1 MGRTIGIDLGT
12 TYSCMSFVNNDKN
25 GLVEVIKNKEGSNV
39 TPSVVYFEGKDSVIA
54 GEVAKNSMP
63 MEPERCVERI
73 KSKMGTDY
81 RFYVD
86 NEEYSPEF
94 ISACILKKLKSDA
107 EAFFGEEVND
117 AVITVPAYFGFKEKT
132 ATENAGKIAGLNVLQ
147 VINEPTA
154 AAVDYALSLS
164 GVEDGKRTVLVYDLG
179 GGTFDV
185 TLMELQF
192 EGGEVTSL
200 HVLTSDGNHQLGG
213 KNWDDKLLE
222 FIVEKFCE
230 QNPDV
235 NADELQESEDMV
247 SWVAGNVENIK
258 RMLTDRDSYPV
269 KMRID
274 GKKAQFDV
282 TLEDF
287 NRITED
293 LLSETIDLTNSVLA
307 RKNLSPSDIHEIILV
322 GGSTMMRQVK
332 EKLTNEY
339 GIHLVQYNPNEAVA
353 RGAAYVAYSRV
364 KLPNDEDVV
373 KCGGCGYEGLWA
385 SYQTDENGNICCPQ
399 CGAVVKANPNEHTPH
414 TPGDDIFI
422 QGLPGGTIE
431 TVDVTNKTYGIVVVG
446 DKIVNVLLKDTP
458 LPAEKTG
465 HFGTSCNHQ
474 KQLSIQVHET
484 ECYESVIENLADGNQ
499 IAEFMIDITED
510 LPKGSPVN
518 VTFRLDKGGI
528 LRLLVE
534 NEATGKTYPF
544 EIKVDGCI
552 STEEIEELTD
562 KLAAVEFN

>member
-12 TYSCMSFVNNDKN
+12 TYSCMAFVNNDKN

-39 TPSVVYFEGKDSVIA
+39 TPSVVYFEGPGSVIA

-293 LLSETIDLTNSVLA
+293 LLSETIDLTNSVMA

-322 GGSTMMRQVK
+322 GGSTMMRQVR

-385 SYQTDENGNICCPQ
+385 SYQTDKNGNICCPQ
-399 CGAVVKANPNEHTPH
+399 CGAVVKANPNEHTPN
-414 TPGDDIFI
+414 TPVDDIII

>member
-12 TYSCMSFVNNDKN
+12 TYSCMAFVNNDKN

-274 GKKAQFDV
+274 GKKAQLAIMKRSTYCVKDSY
-282 TLEDF
+282 
-287 NRITED
+287 RSIMQ
-293 LLSETIDLTNSVLA
+293 ETS
-307 RKNLSPSDIHEIILV
+307 
-322 GGSTMMRQVK
+322 
-332 EKLTNEY
+332 
-339 GIHLVQYNPNEAVA
+339 GI
-353 RGAAYVAYSRV
+353 S
-364 KLPNDEDVV
+364 
-373 KCGGCGYEGLWA
+373 
-385 SYQTDENGNICCPQ
+385 
-399 CGAVVKANPNEHTPH
+399 
-414 TPGDDIFI
+414 
-422 QGLPGGTIE
+422 
-431 TVDVTNKTYGIVVVG
+431 
-446 DKIVNVLLKDTP
+446 
-458 LPAEKTG
+458 
-465 HFGTSCNHQ
+465 
-474 KQLSIQVHET
+474 
-484 ECYESVIENLADGNQ
+484 
-499 IAEFMIDITED
+499 
-510 LPKGSPVN
+510 
-518 VTFRLDKGGI
+518 
-528 LRLLVE
+528 
-534 NEATGKTYPF
+534 
-544 EIKVDGCI
+544 
-552 STEEIEELTD
+552 
-562 KLAAVEFN
+562 